1 VSPLVPQEFTLFP
14 ETDME
19 GFLIQPEKWTKAIAE
34 LLAQGDVP
42 GKLTEEHWK
51 VLDCLRDYY
60 FQFDNVPPIKM
71 LCKRTGLKFSYIC
84 KLFPSGLVKGACRIA
99 GIPKETIRPGSFYH

>member
-1 VSPLVPQEFTLFP
+1 LAPQGFTLFP

-19 GFLIQPEKWTKAIAE
+19 GFLIQPETWTKAVAE

-51 VLDCLRDYY
+51 VLDCLRILPSVQQCTTD
-60 FQFDNVPPIKM
+60 QNVMQKNRNSWRMPWS
-71 LCKRTGLKFSYIC
+71 T
-84 KLFPSGLVKGACRIA
+84 
-99 GIPKETIRPGSFYH
+99 